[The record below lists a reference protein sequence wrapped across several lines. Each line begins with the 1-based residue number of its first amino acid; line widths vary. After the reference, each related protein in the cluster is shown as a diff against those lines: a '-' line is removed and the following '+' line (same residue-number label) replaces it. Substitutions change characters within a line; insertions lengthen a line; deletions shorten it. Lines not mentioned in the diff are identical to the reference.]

1 MNPFLHDTAGRPV
14 DASSDAAR
22 ACPDALRSRASGTG
36 APAAGPSRL
45 TGAARPSAPGAAG
58 RGRTCARRA
67 GRPHARGLSRL
78 LAAAGIAAL
87 AWAGA
92 AGAVDLNTATLD
104 QLRGI
109 RGIGPKTAQV
119 ILDERERGG
128 RYLSFADL
136 SDRVR
141 GIGPRRAQSLQS
153 AGLTIDGSGT
163 RLSGQGAGV
172 GPAGTAGA
180 GGSAGA
186 VGPGR
191 PPAGKR

>member
-1 MNPFLHDTAGRPV
+1 MNPFLHETAGRP
-14 DASSDAAR
+14 
-22 ACPDALRSRASGTG
+22 
-36 APAAGPSRL
+36 PAAPSGAASRCVSSAPRAPSR
-45 TGAARPSAPGAAG
+45 GPAP
-58 RGRTCARRA
+58 RA
-67 GRPHARGLSRL
+67 GRLPARRLSHL
-78 LAAAGIAAL
+78 LTAAGLAAL
-87 AWAGA
+87 TWAGA
-92 AGAVDLNTATLD
+92 ASAVDLNTATLD

-119 ILDERERGG
+119 ILDERARGG

-153 AGLTIDGSGT
+153 AGLTIDGGGT

-172 GPAGTAGA
+172 VPAGTVGA
-180 GGSAGA
+180 GGSAGT